1 MAKLDAYKFTG
12 GQQESSDR
20 GAAIAKVVTPL
31 ANSSVRALGN
41 ITTSLSGIDQ
51 TLKGLYSVS
60 MSSIKND
67 KLKEQ
72 AERRRLRREQDAA
85 REDEIENRP
94 SPGAAAGIAKTGTL
108 TGKDKGWGSKLFES
122 LFGGFGTLLASAAR
136 FLISLVTFAA
146 VRTILQIVGDPEN
159 KKKME
164 VFLTKLQFV
173 WNKISSFT
181 SWLVQD
187 NLLDGFTSLFGEDS
201 TFGDRLQG
209 LGKILIGIIGL
220 KLLLDPFGLIF
231 GVLDLLN
238 ARERAAAAPQA
249 PGVDPN
255 TQGPGSGRGSKTQSK
270 IPPTRKRD
278 SILRRSRVDRLGRLK
293 TSLRRIKA
301 RQFGITDMARVGI
314 RRPGRIPGMVG
325 QGLKQTPRMLW
336 RGVKGIFSGA
346 KGFFSRIPVI
356 GSLIH
361 FALSILDVDDQGN
374 ITFDIQ
380 GKGEQAAYRTIGMA
394 IGSAIGTFLPVPIIG
409 TIIGGLIGEYGGGLI
424 YDLVKGE
431 SGKSIMARM
440 GKDFQSTLQTTVEGA
455 KAAGSYI
462 TGAWNKWYRGVDKVK
477 FPNVPGWV
485 KNTPGIGDWVA
496 SFPIWGMEM
505 PDPRII
511 TNFGQA
517 AWKYGKNFF
526 DALFG
531 GVVEA
536 GKMTFLP
543 GASRP
548 AVGQKATLGGKP
560 VVWDGNNWIPEG
572 EKNPYGTAT
581 PEAQQSPAIP
591 DSESG
596 VVASATPAGGREKAI
611 LNLIASVEAP
621 GYDAVNGTVA
631 KKPTECTIREI
642 ANYVHLQGRSGSGA
656 AGRYQHM
663 PLYLAGRAVNAGF
676 DGNTLFTPGVQ
687 DKITIV
693 MLNAR
698 PHNMQAFLAKK
709 MSAEAFGSVLAGT
722 WRGFPQGP
730 ANAARLGGTEDQ
742 TYADSASGRNA
753 AKNGYKWKQF
763 LKDLKRIQGTS
774 ASISSP
780 DTTPQVTPAEVTA
793 PAPGMQIGGAN
804 APISSGYGSRTHPVT
819 GQVGSHHGG
828 IDIAVP
834 SGTYISV
841 KAPGEVMAAGTYGH
855 YGQLV
860 DIWIPSQGIQLRFAH
875 VSQLLVR
882 AGTKVEAYTP
892 IARSGGGIND
902 PGRGRSTGPHVHFEA
917 DTQKNGITG
926 GGSGNPRAYI
936 PLIHLT
942 KDDPRKST
950 KVPGKVDTA
959 PTGANTVPG
968 RPIGQKATLNG
979 QPVVWDGQNWIP
991 DTKATVRL
999 DPMAALLKGVLALP
1013 RQQKGLSPV
1022 PEDSKSAFIKGVTDG
1037 TFKLYLAPDGLPLA
1051 GAALNA
1057 GGSLVDA
1064 AGNIIGGLFGGGGSS
1079 SDDGGG
1085 GAGSSDG
1092 SGINR
1097 YKNPFDEAYSKDELD
1112 DPIGA
1117 YLDKAFPDPPADGP
1131 SGNPFSQPLT
1141 KEGILNNFYG
1151 YNPLSVKDGW
1161 EIFKAKLGLPGV
1173 GSPKSKESDESFGKE
1188 VQTSDIDF
1196 SNLFNFSSGGQL
1208 PNNLPGFFFGK
1219 IGKAISGAFKGIK
1232 KAVSGVW
1239 NGIKKAGSAIG
1250 GFLNSP
1256 LGSAITFGLS
1266 FVPGL
1271 APIIAGVKA
1280 VVALSQGDFMGA
1292 IVGGMGALGGM
1303 FPGTFGAE
1311 GTFFAGLN
1319 STFGDGLGGVMKGFL
1334 TGGFG
1339 GALGALPGMLPQGMQ
1354 NFFKGVGGFLEENQG
1369 VAKIAQMLPGIMAS
1383 TGFGQML
1390 GLPEPQAMGGMGTLQ
1405 EVFAEGNATG
1415 ILAAVMGQALGNRSF
1430 SDALTDISAELGVD
1444 PTVLGGQMSRS
1455 RMKNPL
1461 DEKSRELALQT
1472 KIEVQQVPIVIEKLV
1487 AIPKGVPINNY
1498 VRVPVRVPVQQQ
1510 Q

>member
-1 MAKLDAYKFTG
+1 
-12 GQQESSDR
+12 
-20 GAAIAKVVTPL
+20 
-31 ANSSVRALGN
+31 
-41 ITTSLSGIDQ
+41 
-51 TLKGLYSVS
+51 

-94 SPGAAAGIAKTGTL
+94 SPGAASGIAKTGTL
-108 TGKDKGWGSKLFES
+108 TGKDKSWGSKLFES
-122 LFGGFGTLLASAAR
+122 LFGGFGGLLAAAAK

-164 VFLTKLQFV
+164 LFLTKLQFV
-173 WNKISSFT
+173 WNKISAFT

-238 ARERAAAAPQA
+238 ARERAAGAPQV
-249 PGVDPN
+249 PGVDPSAQ
-255 TQGPGSGRGSKTQSK
+255 TPGGSKNPKTQTK

-278 SILRRSRVDRLGRLK
+278 IILKRSRVDRLSRLK
-293 TSLRRIKA
+293 TSLQRIKA
-301 RQFGITDMARVGI
+301 KQAGIFDYARVGI
-314 RRPGRIPGMVG
+314 RRPGRVPGFIN

-346 KGFFSRIPVI
+346 KGFFSRIPVV
-356 GSLIH
+356 GTLIH

-374 ITFDIQ
+374 IIFDIK
-380 GKGEQAAYRTIGMA
+380 GKGEKAAYQSIGGA
-394 IGSAIGTFLPVPIIG
+394 IGAAAGSFLPVPIIG
-409 TIIGGLIGEYGGGLI
+409 TIVGSLIGQFGGELI
-424 YDLVKGE
+424 YDMVKGAGKE
-431 SGKSIMARM
+431 ATFAKMKAGWNTSIERIKSGA
-440 GKDFQSTLQTTVEGA
+440 EGA
-455 KAAGSYI
+455 SNWVS
-462 TGAWNKWYRGVDKVK
+462 GAWNQWYRGVDKVK
-477 FPNVPGWV
+477 FPDVPDWI
-485 KNTPGIGDWVA
+485 KNTPGIGNWVS
-496 SFPIWGMEM
+496 SFPIWGMM
-505 PDPRII
+505 VPDPRVI
-511 TNFGQA
+511 TDPMKIGFT
-517 AWKYGKNFF
+517 YGMNFF
-526 DALFG
+526 KSLFG
-531 GVVEA
+531 GVVQS
-536 GKMTFLP
+536 GKTTFLP
-543 GASRP
+543 GANRP
-548 AVGQKATLGGKP
+548 AVGQKATLGGKS
-560 VVWDGNNWIPEG
+560 VVWDGNNWVPEG
-572 EKNPYGTAT
+572 EDNPYGTAT
-581 PEAQQSPAIP
+581 PPVQQSPAVP
-591 DSESG
+591 DSEGSVDPG
-596 VVASATPAGGREKAI
+596 VSTAGGKEKAI
-611 LNLIASVEAP
+611 LDLIASVEAP
-621 GYDAVNGTVA
+621 GYDAVNGTAA
-631 KKPTECTIREI
+631 KKLTECTIREI
-642 ANYVHLQGRSGSGA
+642 ASYAHLQGRSGSGA

-663 PLYLAGRAVNAGF
+663 PAYIAGRAVVAGF
-676 DGNTLFTPGVQ
+676 NADTKFTPGVQ
-687 DKITIV
+687 DKITIA
-693 MLNAR
+693 MLNAP
-698 PHNMQAFLAKK
+698 PHNMQAFLAKR

-730 ANAARLGGTEDQ
+730 INARRLGGTEDQ

-753 AKNGYKWKQF
+753 AKRGFKWKDF
-763 LKDLKRIQGTS
+763 LKKLKQIQGSS
-774 ASISSP
+774 ASISAP
-780 DTTPQVTPAEVTA
+780 DTTPPGPTPQDTT
-793 PAPGMQIGGAN
+793 PTPGMQIGGGD
-804 APISSGYGSRTHPVT
+804 APISSGYGTRTHPVT
-819 GQVGSHHGG
+819 GEVGSHHGG

-834 SGTYISV
+834 SGTYIAV
-841 KAPGEVMAAGTYGH
+841 KEPGEVMGAGTYGN
-855 YGQLV
+855 YGQVV
-860 DIWIPSQGIQLRFAH
+860 DIWIPSRGIQLRFAH
-875 VSQLLVR
+875 LSQLLVR
-882 AGTKVEAYTP
+882 TGTKVEAYTP

-902 PGRGRSTGPHVHFEA
+902 PGRGRSTGPHIHFEA
-917 DTQKNGITG
+917 DTQKDGRTG
-926 GGSGNPRAYI
+926 GGSGNPKSYLS
-936 PLIHLT
+936 LIHLT

-950 KVPGKVDTA
+950 KVTGKVDTA
-959 PTGANTVPG
+959 APTGQANTVPG

-979 QPVVWDGQNWIP
+979 QPVVWDGRNWIP
-991 DTKATVRL
+991 DTKTSVQL

-1079 SDDGGG
+1079 SDGGGGGGG

-1092 SGINR
+1092 SGINLP
-1097 YKNPFDEAYSKDELD
+1097 KNPFDEAYSKPELD
-1112 DPIGA
+1112 DPIADYLKLA
-1117 YLDKAFPDPPADGP
+1117 YGDIPADGP

-1151 YNPLSVKDGW
+1151 YNPLSLKDGW

-1173 GSPKSKESDESFGKE
+1173 GSPKPKEEPNESSDVK
-1188 VQTSDIDF
+1188 TSDIDF

-1208 PNNLPGFFFGK
+1208 PNNLPQAFLGK
-1219 IGKAISGAFKGIK
+1219 VFKSVGKAISGAFNGIK
-1232 KAVSGVW
+1232 KAVSSVG
-1239 NGIKKAGSAIG
+1239 NAIG

-1256 LGSAITFGLS
+1256 IGQVVGLGLS
-1266 FVPGL
+1266 FIPGV
-1271 APIIAGVKA
+1271 APIMAGIRA
-1280 VVALSQGDFMGA
+1280 VVALSQGDIMGA

-1354 NFFKGVGGFLEENQG
+1354 SFFQGVGGFLEENQG
-1369 VAKIAQMLPGIMAS
+1369 VAKIAQMLPGVMAS

-1390 GLPEPQAMGGMGTLQ
+1390 GLPDPQAMGGMGSLQ
-1405 EVFAEGNATG
+1405 EVFQEGNATG
-1415 ILAAVMGQALGNRSF
+1415 ILAAVMGQAMGNRSF
-1430 SDALTDISAELGVD
+1430 QDALTDISAELGVD

-1455 RMKNPL
+1455 RMRNPM

-1472 KIEVQQVPIVIEKLV
+1472 KIEVQQVPIVVEKLV

-1498 VRVPVRVPVQQQ
+1498 VRVPVRVPVAQPQQ
-1510 Q
+1510 